1 MLSIACPLRYPL
13 KAIQFILDSSL
24 MPFTSLL
31 SYMMQ
36 LLHSLVL
43 THHLLHPSLALLCF
57 RRLPSE
63 PQVRACNPKLLQ
75 ATVLPSRHGLARYGL
90 SPALT
95 IARICFT
102 DRIFFSLH
110 SPPSG
115 VWLVPPFWTAP
126 SLLPSPCHGGRRSS
140 LARVSARL
148 ESPHSLHMLLFVCRD
163 ASPPLAWEGGPSAQ
177 LPRFDDLFCVIT
189 AKRSWLCL
197 WVYCHCFH
205 KHVFSN
211 QLDQGCD
218 PRGLS
223 SAPSNSGP
231 CH

>member
-1 MLSIACPLRYPL
+1 MFLSLNNHVLMLSIACPLRYPL

-43 THHLLHPSLALLCF
+43 THHLLHPSLALLLCF

-63 PQVRACNPKLLQ
+63 PQVRACNPELLQ

-95 IARICFT
+95 TARICFT
-102 DRIFFSLH
+102 DRIFSLATLWRVACT
-110 SPPSG
+110 SF
-115 VWLVPPFWTAP
+115 LDCTP

-140 LARVSARL
+140 LARASAQL
-148 ESPHSLHMLLFVCRD
+148 ESPHSLHMLLSLR
-163 ASPPLAWEGGPSAQ
+163 
-177 LPRFDDLFCVIT
+177 LP
-189 AKRSWLCL
+189 
-197 WVYCHCFH
+197 
-205 KHVFSN
+205 
-211 QLDQGCD
+211 
-218 PRGLS
+218 
-223 SAPSNSGP
+223 
-231 CH
+231 